1 MIALLFQVVAAFPEI
16 LIAVDMVVLVTAAD
30 HRLKFKIR
38 KNTFQFELIFFRVTV
53 KP

>member
-30 HRLKFKIR
+30 HRLKLKIR
-38 KNTFQFELIFFRVTV
+38 KNTFHFE
-53 KP
+53 